1 MLFSIGYK
9 KNNNKQGSQFN
20 FVLYILIPMFL
31 KNLVKWMAE
40 VKNNVLCI
48 LYFTFAKQKRL
59 WGHTVSPF

>member
-1 MLFSIGYK
+1 MLFNIGYK
-9 KNNNKQGSQFN
+9 KQGSQFN

-48 LYFTFAKQKRL
+48 LYLTFAK
-59 WGHTVSPF
+59 